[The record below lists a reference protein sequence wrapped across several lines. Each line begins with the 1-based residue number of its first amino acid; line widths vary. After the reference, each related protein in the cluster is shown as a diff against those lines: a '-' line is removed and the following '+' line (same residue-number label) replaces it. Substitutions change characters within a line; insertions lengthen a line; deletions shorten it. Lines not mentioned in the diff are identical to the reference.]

1 MSDRQQRLMQQALA
15 HKRDSDCDAV
25 SCSTDTSRWSVPF
38 KLCPQY
44 LPDCEDQ
51 GDSLADE
58 ASEAESSEKWQGLKS
73 SGRKKGKK
81 SQGAYKQKTNYAA
94 HCHVL
99 KLPQIKPLQ
108 VPKQRIQS
116 ANLNRIRDLKS
127 QVWDLQQQLSDAHT
141 ENKLLKRLQH
151 RHMVA
156 LQHFQDSEGSISQI
170 LTKHNNEARVLQG
183 LLRDTRACRDQLAR
197 QLQATENKL
206 RNTKATLQHLQLLS
220 QDHSLLEREEL
231 TLTLATATA
240 QLQEKDKRILDLEKN
255 LELCQ
260 ASFNRQ
266 LVAEKKKINEARK
279 ISCFLQEQIYQLTT
293 EIQDRERERE
303 TCNIYSHRFLKAS
316 TKKGSQSK
324 LVQTDG
330 FVLPP
335 TEVASR
341 FELETRERL
350 EEQNSLNLCCYDPV
364 PEFLETENPVT
375 EDPADVTS
383 EEIQCCYNPVQES
396 LETENTETEDPAC
409 VTSEENRHEDTEIY
423 ADTSEQNSCSEKS
436 PEHQSERDSAEE
448 KEASEV
454 SQESD
459 APLVLEEQKTEEH
472 EREVSHILEESLN
485 TPEPVRKGYKLP
497 NIKHSY
503 TFKQTIENLHSGRPA
518 YSSVDTCPWENSKSP
533 TGVEALTGG
542 I

>member
-303 TCNIYSHRFLKAS
+303 TRNIYSHRFLKAS
-316 TKKGSQSK
+316 TKK
-324 LVQTDG
+324 
-330 FVLPP
+330 
-335 TEVASR
+335 
-341 FELETRERL
+341 
-350 EEQNSLNLCCYDPV
+350 V

>member
-1 MSDRQQRLMQQALA
+1 
-15 HKRDSDCDAV
+15 
-25 SCSTDTSRWSVPF
+25 
-38 KLCPQY
+38 
-44 LPDCEDQ
+44 
-51 GDSLADE
+51 
-58 ASEAESSEKWQGLKS
+58 
-73 SGRKKGKK
+73 
-81 SQGAYKQKTNYAA
+81 
-94 HCHVL
+94 
-99 KLPQIKPLQ
+99 
-108 VPKQRIQS
+108 
-116 ANLNRIRDLKS
+116 
-127 QVWDLQQQLSDAHT
+127 
-141 ENKLLKRLQH
+141 
-151 RHMVA
+151 MVA
-156 LQHFQDSEGSISQI
+156 LQHFQDTEGSISQI

-206 RNTKATLQHLQLLS
+206 RNTEAALQHLQLLS

-231 TLTLATATA
+231 TLKLAQATA

-266 LVAEKKKINEARK
+266 LAAEKKKINEARK

-324 LVQTDG
+324 LVQTNG

-335 TEVASR
+335 TEAASH

-350 EEQNSLNLCCYDPV
+350 EEQNSLNLCYDPV
-364 PEFLETENPVT
+364 PEFLEIENPAT
-375 EDPADVTS
+375 EDPADITS
-383 EEIQCCYNPVQES
+383 EEIQGCYNPVQES

-423 ADTSEQNSCSEKS
+423 AGCANKTKYKYLFSDTSEQNSCSEKS
-436 PEHQSERDSAEE
+436 PEHQNERDSAEE
-448 KEASEV
+448 KEVSEV

-459 APLVLEEQKTEEH
+459 ALLVLEEQKTEEH

-485 TPEPVRKGYKLP
+485 IPEPVRKGFKLP
-497 NIKHSY
+497 KIKHSY

-518 YSSVDTCPWENSKSP
+518 YSSVDTGPWENPKNP
-533 TGVEALTGG
+533 TKVEVLSEG

>member
-350 EEQNSLNLCCYDPV
+350 EEQNSLNL
-364 PEFLETENPVT
+364 
-375 EDPADVTS
+375 
-383 EEIQCCYNPVQES
+383 ES